1 MDRVIVFID
10 GSNFFNGIQGLGIFF
25 YDIEIDK
32 LVNKFVDSRK
42 LIRSYYYTVRPT
54 DKTAKMYST
63 QMSFLDQLERSPYMK
78 VRYGRLTG
86 NPPNQK
92 EKGTDVF
99 LAIDM
104 LNLAYKNVY
113 DTAILVSGDGDFV
126 EVIESIQSMG
136 KQVENWAFYGRKS
149 DNLLKVCD
157 RFNYIDE
164 AMVKFCCRAIRP
176 KTP

>member
-1 MDRVIVFID
+1 MDRVIIFID
-10 GSNFFNGIQGLGIFF
+10 GGNFFNGIQELKIFF
-25 YDIEIDK
+25 YNVAIEK
-32 LVNKFVDSRK
+32 LVNLLVDGRK
-42 LIRSYYYTVRPT
+42 LIRTYYYTVRPT
-54 DKTAKMYST
+54 DTSSKMYSV
-63 QMSFLDQLERSPYMK
+63 QMSSLDQLERSPYTK

-86 NPPNQK
+86 IPPK

-104 LNLAYKNVY
+104 LNLAYKNSY

-136 KQVENWAFYGRKS
+136 KQVENWAFHGRKS

-157 RFNYIDE
+157 SFHYLDE
-164 AMVKFCCRAIRP
+164 GIIKSCC
-176 KTP
+176 K

>member
-1 MDRVIVFID
+1 MERIMVFID
-10 GSNFFNGIQGLGIFF
+10 GGNFFNGITGLNIFF
-25 YDIEIDK
+25 YDLQFDK
-32 LVNKFVDSRK
+32 LIEKLVAGRK

-54 DKTAKMYST
+54 DTTSKMYKT
-63 QMSFLDQLERSPYMK
+63 QMSFLDQLERSQYMK

-86 NPPNQK
+86 NPAK

-104 LNLAYKNVY
+104 LNLAYKNSY

-126 EVIESIQSMG
+126 EVIESIQGMG
-136 KQVENWAFYGRKS
+136 KQVENWAFHGRKS

-157 RFNYIDE
+157 NFQYINEDL
-164 AMVKFCCRAIRP
+164 AKHCCKATLP
-176 KTP
+176 FKP